1 MKILIGLV
9 IVVIGSAL
17 STVLIR
23 YENRQVFLEVRDAE
37 IQRDRLNDEWG
48 KLQLEQATW
57 SLHSLIAVEAQQQL
71 GMVPPD
77 PQDIVVLRIESSR

>member
-9 IVVIGSAL
+9 IAVVGSAL

-37 IQRDRLNDEWG
+37 ILRDRLNDEWG

-57 SLHSLIAVEAQQQL
+57 SLHSLISFEAQQKL
-71 GMVPPD
+71 GMVTPD
-77 PQDIVVLRIESSR
+77 PQDTVVLRLESSR

>member
-9 IVVIGSAL
+9 IAVVGSAL

-37 IQRDRLNDEWG
+37 ILRDRLNDEWG

-57 SLHSLIAVEAQQQL
+57 SLHSLIAFEARQNWAWY
-71 GMVPPD
+71 
-77 PQDIVVLRIESSR
+77 PQIPRTPSF

>member
-9 IVVIGSAL
+9 VAVVGSAL

-23 YENRQVFLEVRDAE
+23 HENRQVFLEVRDAE

-48 KLQLEQATW
+48 KLQLDRK
-57 SLHSLIAVEAQQQL
+57 S
-71 GMVPPD
+71 
-77 PQDIVVLRIESSR
+77 VV

>member
-9 IVVIGSAL
+9 IAVFGSAL

-57 SLHSLIAVEAQQQL
+57 SLHSLIAFEARQKL

-77 PQDIVVLRIESSR
+77 PQDTVVLILESSR

>member
-9 IVVIGSAL
+9 FAVVGSAL

-23 YENRQVFLEVRDAE
+23 YENRQVFLEVRGAE

-57 SLHSLIAVEAQQQL
+57 SLHSLIAFEAREKL

-77 PQDIVVLRIESSR
+77 PQDTVVLRLESSR

>member
-9 IVVIGSAL
+9 IAVVGSAL

-48 KLQLEQATW
+48 KVQL
-57 SLHSLIAVEAQQQL
+57 
-71 GMVPPD
+71 
-77 PQDIVVLRIESSR
+77 

>member
-1 MKILIGLV
+1 MKILIGL
-9 IVVIGSAL
+9 ILAVVGSAF

-57 SLHSLIAVEAQQQL
+57 SLHSLIAFEARQKL
-71 GMVPPD
+71 GMVPPESE
-77 PQDIVVLRIESSR
+77 DIVVLRLEGSK

>member
-9 IVVIGSAL
+9 FAVVSSAL

-37 IQRDRLNDEWG
+37 IRRDRLNDEWG

-57 SLHSLIAVEAQQQL
+57 SLHSLVAFEARQKT
-71 GMVPPD
+71 GHGAPGSPGHG
-77 PQDIVVLRIESSR
+77 RFET

>member
-9 IVVIGSAL
+9 IAVFGSAL

-57 SLHSLIAVEAQQQL
+57 SLHSQIAFEARQNL

-77 PQDIVVLRIESSR
+77 PQDTVVLRLESSR

>member
-1 MKILIGLV
+1 MLIGLALAV
-9 IVVIGSAL
+9 ITSAL
-17 STVLIR
+17 SVVMIR
-23 YENRQVFLEVRDAE
+23 HENRQVFLEVRAAE

-57 SLHSLIAVEAQQQL
+57 SLHSLVALEARKML

-77 PQDIVVLRIESSR
+77 PEEIVVLKLERSR

>member
-1 MKILIGLV
+1 MKMLIGLV
-9 IVVIGSAL
+9 FAVVVSAL

-57 SLHSLIAVEAQQQL
+57 SLHSLIAFEARQKL
-71 GMVPPD
+71 GMVPPG
-77 PQDIVVLRIESSR
+77 PHDIVVLRLKSSR

>member
-1 MKILIGLV
+1 MKMLISLV
-9 IVVIGSAL
+9 FMVVGSAL

-37 IQRDRLNDEWG
+37 IRRDRLNDEWG

-57 SLHSLIAVEAQQQL
+57 SLHSLIAFEARQKL
-71 GMVPPD
+71 GMVPPESE
-77 PQDIVVLRIESSR
+77 DIVVLRLEGSK

>member
-9 IVVIGSAL
+9 LAVVGSAL

-37 IQRDRLNDEWG
+37 IQRDQLNDEWG

-57 SLHSLIAVEAQQQL
+57 SLHSLIAVEARQKL

-77 PQDIVVLRIESSR
+77 PQDTVVLKLESSR

>member
-1 MKILIGLV
+1 MIFQN
-9 IVVIGSAL
+9 
-17 STVLIR
+17 VLIR
-23 YENRQVFLEVRDAE
+23 HENRQVFLEVRDAE

-57 SLHSLIAVEAQQQL
+57 SGHSLIAFEARHKL

-77 PQDIVVLRIESSR
+77 PQDTVVLRLESSR

>member
-9 IVVIGSAL
+9 IAVFGSAL
-17 STVLIR
+17 GTVLIR

-48 KLQLEQATW
+48 KLHLEQATW
-57 SLHSLIAVEAQQQL
+57 SLHSLIA
-71 GMVPPD
+71 GH
-77 PQDIVVLRIESSR
+77 SRFET

>member
-9 IVVIGSAL
+9 FAVVGSAL

-23 YENRQVFLEVRDAE
+23 YENRQVFLEVREAE

-57 SLHSLIAVEAQQQL
+57 SLHSLIASEARQKL

-77 PQDIVVLRIESSR
+77 PQDTVVLRLESSR

>member
-9 IVVIGSAL
+9 VAVVGSAL

-23 YENRQVFLEVRDAE
+23 YENRQVFLEVRGAE

-57 SLHSLIAVEAQQQL
+57 SLHSLIALEARQKL

-77 PQDIVVLRIESSR
+77 PQDTVVLRLESSR

>member
-9 IVVIGSAL
+9 IAVVGSAL

-37 IQRDRLNDEWG
+37 ILRDQLNDEWG
-48 KLQLEQATW
+48 KLQLEQASKNQPGLDI
-57 SLHSLIAVEAQQQL
+57 SL
-71 GMVPPD
+71 
-77 PQDIVVLRIESSR
+77 

>member
-9 IVVIGSAL
+9 VAVVGSAL

-23 YENRQVFLEVRDAE
+23 YENRQMFLEVRGAE

-57 SLHSLIAVEAQQQL
+57 SLHSLIAFRGPAKT
-71 GMVPPD
+71 GHGASRPPGY
-77 PQDIVVLRIESSR
+77 RRFET